1 MVVTY
6 YDLVFRTA
14 FRVMC
19 DRVDAESVAARVFGS
34 VEYDGIGAV
43 LLQSEE
49 MENMLLRRT
58 VLFCRMKILR
68 RRAAWLFGEQHQVF
82 VQAVPEVANQDDYT
96 VKQAW
101 QLFCRASFKM
111 TPLQRIV
118 YALSELDYF
127 SLERIASILRISS
140 FRVGLALDRAVRTV
154 RNELSL
160 YNCEDKYHSYVSFIR
175 QVH

>member
-6 YDLVFRTA
+6 SDLVFRTA

-19 DRVDAESVAARVFGS
+19 DRVDAESVVVRVFGS
-34 VEYDGIGAV
+34 VERSGIGFV
-43 LLQSEE
+43 PLQSEE

-58 VLFCRMKILR
+58 ILFCRMKIFR
-68 RRAAWLFGEQHQVF
+68 RRVSWLFGEQRPVF
-82 VQAVPEVANQDDYT
+82 VQAVPEVADQDDYT

-118 YALSELDYF
+118 YALSELD
-127 SLERIASILRISS
+127 SVSVERTASILGLPS
-140 FRVGLALDRAVRTV
+140 FRVNLARIRAVKAV